1 MAGKFIVG
9 MTAEERSRVEGL
21 VSKGKGAAATLTHAR
36 ILLKA
41 DTGSP
46 EDGWHDERIA
56 EALDVSLSTIYRVRQ
71 AFVEQGLEAALF
83 RKRPTGRLYRKLD
96 GAAEA
101 KLIALACS
109 APPEGRTRWTL
120 QLLADK
126 LVALEVVD
134 SISDDTVQRTLKK
147 TTSSR
152 G

>member
-1 MAGKFIVG
+1 MAGKFIVR
-9 MTAEERSRVEGL
+9 MTAEERAGVEGL
-21 VSKGKGAAATLTHAR
+21 VSKGKSAAATLTHAR

-41 DTGSP
+41 DSNSP
-46 EDGWHDERIA
+46 EDGWPDQRIA

-71 AFVEQGLEAALF
+71 AFVEQGLEAALY

-101 KLIALACS
+101 QLIALACS
-109 APPEGRTRWTL
+109 PPPEGRTRWTL
-120 QLLADK
+120 QLLADR
-126 LVALEVVD
+126 LVALEVVE

>member
-1 MAGKFIVG
+1 MAGKFIVR
-9 MTAEERSRVEGL
+9 MTAEERSSVEGL
-21 VSKGKGAAATLTHAR
+21 VSKGKSAAATLTHAR

-41 DTGSP
+41 DRSDP
-46 EDGWHDERIA
+46 EAGWLDERIA

-71 AFVEQGLEAALF
+71 AFVEQGLGAALQ
-83 RKRPTGRLYRKLD
+83 RKRPTGRFYRKLD

-101 KLIALACS
+101 QLIALACS
-109 APPEGRTRWTL
+109 APPAGRTRWTL

-147 TTSSR
+147 TTLSR